1 MFLRHAAASPELKG
15 YKVSSKSAYKNLKQ
29 VCKTLIHNP
38 IWSKLLSKLGGGLR
52 PLTLI
57 LSTKTY
63 QKEWLHIEHNLHQFR
78 MLQSLVQH
86 LWESLWYLLPQNT
99 NTPTHQQRLRTK
111 HIHGLK
117 KQETD
122 WEASPGHLPARQ
134 MTMWPL
140 HWSVQWRGFLLKV
153 FLLTMVISNTEIAE
167 RWK

>member
-38 IWSKLLSKLGGGLR
+38 TWSKLLSKLGGGLR
-52 PLTLI
+52 PLTSI

-63 QKEWLHIEHNLHQFR
+63 QKEWLHTEQHLHQFP

-99 NTPTHQQRLRTK
+99 NTPTKTK
-111 HIHGLK
+111 NKTHTWTLK
-117 KQETD
+117 KETD
-122 WEASPGHLPARQ
+122 WEAYPGHLPARQ
-134 MTMWPL
+134 VTMKPL
-140 HWSVQWRGFLLKV
+140 HWSIQWSGFLLKV
-153 FLLTMVISNTEIAE
+153 FLLTMVVSNTEIAQ